1 MFKSLI
7 INKEK
12 WLKMKKAILALSLI
26 LCLSFV
32 SFLRDCRTVRAS
44 PTMLTVDDDGP
55 ANFRT
60 IQEAVNY
67 ASPGDIIFVYK
78 GLYRE
83 NVFINKSISLVGEER
98 DLTIIDGSEIG
109 SVIYIKE
116 ADYVNVTRFT
126 LRNSGTTLYN
136 SSGVLIERSN
146 GSIISNN
153 VILNNNNGINLLNSN
168 NAVIY
173 GNNITKSFH
182 DGIRLYR
189 SFNNLIDNNVMSNNE
204 GGISLYE
211 SFNNRF
217 RNNIISNNEGG
228 ISLYGSF
235 SNIISIN
242 SILNNRYGISLIF
255 SNNNTIYHNNFVNT
269 LQVSSSE
276 SENVW
281 SYDGEGNFWSD
292 YSGRDLNGDGIGDN
306 PYVVGAG
313 QIDNNPLMGLF
324 TKFDITYERNTYE
337 VAIITNSTVFNFQF
351 QIGTETGNKIIRFKV
366 SGKQGTAGFCRIIIP
381 SQLMNYS
388 YIVLGDDGEV
398 RSSILNSSETCAYLY
413 FTYPHKNQTITIIS
427 SELYNE
433 LLKAFRDLNA
443 TYYNLFG
450 MLISLLNNY
459 TQLQEDYQKH
469 LMDYSENIKNTQ
481 NLTYVF
487 AATSAILIVVTAYL
501 SKRAHSGAT
510 SKPRGLERSE

>member
-1 MFKSLI
+1 
-7 INKEK
+7 
-12 WLKMKKAILALSLI
+12 MKKTVLALFLI

-32 SFLRDCRTVRAS
+32 SFLRDYGTVRAS

-55 ANFRT
+55 AHFKT

-67 ASPGDIIFVYK
+67 ARPGDIIFVYK

-83 NVFINKSISLVGEER
+83 NVVINKSISLVGEER
-98 DLTIIDGSEIG
+98 DSTIIEGSEIG

-116 ADYVNVTRFT
+116 ADDVNVTRFT

-146 GSIISNN
+146 GSIIGDN
-153 VILNNNNGINLLNSN
+153 VILNNRNGINLFNSN

-173 GNNITKSFH
+173 GNNITKSFY

-189 SFNNLIDNNVMSNNE
+189 SFNNLIDGNVVLNNVD
-204 GGISLYE
+204 GISLYE
-211 SFNNRF
+211 SFNNRV

-235 SNIISIN
+235 SNVLSIN
-242 SILNNRYGISLIF
+242 SILNNRCGISLIF
-255 SNNNTIYHNNFVNT
+255 SNNNTIYHNNFGNT
-269 LQVSSSE
+269 IQVSSSE

-281 SYDGEGNFWSD
+281 SYEGEGNFWSD

-306 PYVVGAG
+306 PYLVGVG
-313 QIDNNPLMGLF
+313 QRDSNPLMGAV
-324 TKFDITYERNTYE
+324 TKFDITYERKIYE
-337 VAIITNSTVFNFQF
+337 VAIITNSTVSNLNF
-351 QIGTETGNKIIRFKV
+351 QIGTETGNKILRFKV
-366 SGKQGTAGFCRIIIP
+366 AGKEGTAGFCRIMIP

-398 RSSILNSSETCAYLY
+398 RSSILNSSETCTYLY
-413 FTYPHKNQTITIIS
+413 FTYPNKNQTITIIS

-433 LLKAFRDLNA
+433 LLKVFLDLNV
-443 TYYNLFG
+443 TYYNLFD

-469 LMDYSENIKNTQ
+469 LMDYSENIKNAQ

-487 AATSAILIVVTAYL
+487 AATSAILIVATAYL
-501 SKRAHSGAT
+501 SKRAHSSAT
-510 SKPRGLERSE
+510 SKSRGLEKGE